1 MLIKLQMLK
10 AYLEENPGVTEAQW
24 VEFAELTKKQ
34 AGRLLRWGVIRNNS
48 KNKRRPNWNWIGSEP
63 NTRMANKLSAIS
75 VYRKKRSQS
84 SSVIDNLTRHS
95 NVKITV
101 NNDIKIEVMSKNDIV
116 ISRKDTRFRV
126 NDADT
131 LINILSLLS

>member
-10 AYLEENPGVTEAQW
+10 TYLEENPGATESQW
-24 VEFAELTKKQ
+24 VEWAELTKKE
-34 AGRLLRWGVIRNNS
+34 AGRLIRWGIV
-48 KNKRRPNWNWIGSEP
+48 KNKSGNRYPKWEWVGSEP
-63 NTRMANKLSAIS
+63 NTRMANKLSAKS
-75 VYRKKRSQS
+75 VYRKRRSQS
-84 SSVIDNLTRHS
+84 SSVVESLTRHS

>member
-10 AYLEENPGVTEAQW
+10 TYLEENPGVTETQW
-24 VEFAELTKKQ
+24 SEFAELTRKETN
-34 AGRLLRWGVIRNNS
+34 RLLRWGII
-48 KNKRRPNWNWIGSEP
+48 KNKGSKRNPRWTWVGSEP
-63 NTRMANKLSAIS
+63 NTRMANKLSAKS
-75 VYRKKRSQS
+75 VYRKRRSQS
-84 SSVIDNLTRHS
+84 SSVIDSVIRHS

-101 NNDIKIEVMSKNDIV
+101 NNDIKVEVMSKNDIV

>member
-10 AYLEENPGVTEAQW
+10 TYLEENPEVTKKQW
-24 VEFAELTKKQ
+24 SEFAELTKKET
-34 AGRLLRWGVIRNNS
+34 GRLLRWGIIKNNASKRNPMWAWVGS
-48 KNKRRPNWNWIGSEP
+48 KPTS
-63 NTRMANKLSAIS
+63 RMASKLSAKS
-75 VYRKKRSQS
+75 VYNIRSQS
-84 SSVIDNLTRHS
+84 FGNLSDVIRHS

-101 NNDIKIEVMSKNDIV
+101 NNDIKIEVMSKNDIL